1 MSNPIVFPTSAPEW
15 KRLDCSIIE
24 CRMHGIWMRPDDAD
38 PEEQPV
44 NEMQIHARLDNKDT
58 VYQLA
63 MYVDAPNGV
72 FQTGPKRVV
81 KLEATEFDDAVME
94 VVGLGAIENGGSE
107 RLYSAYVNYESTVEL
122 ELPARS
128 EKEAVSLAYM
138 MAKNGDSALF
148 EGKELDRDFL
158 PESAFVA

>member
-1 MSNPIVFPTSAPEW
+1 MTNPIVFPTSAPEW
-15 KRLDCSIIE
+15 KRFTCSITE
-24 CRMHGIWMRPDDAD
+24 GRTDGIWMRPDDAD

-44 NEMQIHARLDNKDT
+44 NRMEIHARLNREDT

-63 MYVDAPNGV
+63 MYVDAPKSV
-72 FQTGPKRVV
+72 FQAGPQRVV
-81 KLEATEFDDAVME
+81 ELEATEFDDAVME
-94 VVGLGAIENGGSE
+94 VVGLGAIENGGAQ
-107 RLYSAYVNYESTVEL
+107 RLFSAYVNYESTVEL

-128 EKEAVSLAYM
+128 EKEAVSIAYM

-148 EGKELDRDFL
+148 EGKELDKEFL